1 MRLTT
6 QLKAFDLL
14 RQPAAVFTPVLSQ
27 LLDLLL
33 VLGPQR
39 NKSLPAFLD
48 FRDKSFTNSSV
59 SRSFQHPGPFFPLH
73 ARQRNH
79 ESASAPRPRYQK
91 IDRLLLRPNF
101 VRQQKSIAE
110 SLESIRATGMFY
122 RMEALAQP
130 LDFALLRPYP
140 ILEQ

>member
-6 QLKAFDLL
+6 QLKALDLL

-27 LLDLLL
+27 LLYLLL
-33 VLGPQR
+33 VLGPQG

-48 FRDKSFTNSSV
+48 FRDKSLHEFLG
-59 SRSFQHPGPFFPLH
+59 QPFFFDIQGHFFRCTRDNETTRALQH
-73 ARQRNH
+73 LGLAN
-79 ESASAPRPRYQK
+79 QK

-122 RMEALAQP
+122 RMEALA
-130 LDFALLRPYP
+130 AAA
-140 ILEQ
+140 